1 MDIGSAAYTE
11 FDVEPS
17 VIAYMC
23 NHPELLDC
31 QMGLIHSHNNMATFF
46 SGTDTTTLREEGNKR
61 NHFVSLI
68 VNNAGTYTAG
78 ITRKVDIE
86 RTISDTCTFRSY
98 EDTLWNLVGD
108 DDIKKETLSEI
119 EWVEF
124 NIEKATISNEYN
136 ELDERIAE
144 IKQRKTAKTPKVA
157 GQDFVMPQP
166 RSFGQLSLFDDELD
180 TPDPKAIDDIP
191 LIEKNDEELN
201 RVVHSYFLQLLTG
214 AVSIS
219 DESKI
224 NVDRWASNMKHI
236 FDRRFGGTKNYKAWA
251 EGFCEFLVM
260 YPIAKYKDV
269 DEFEYAEYIALGIIE
284 KLKKLKE
291 NKYINTLISVLSQWT
306 VE

>member
-1 MDIGSAAYTE
+1 
-11 FDVEPS
+11 
-17 VIAYMC
+17 
-23 NHPELLDC
+23 
-31 QMGLIHSHNNMATFF
+31 MGNKMTFF
-46 SGTDTTTLREEGNKR
+46 SGTDTATLREEGSKR

-98 EDTLWNLVGD
+98 EDTLWNLVRD
-108 DDIKKETLSEI
+108 DNIKKKTLSEI

-124 NIEKATISNEYN
+124 DIEKATVSNEYN

-144 IKQRKTAKTPKVA
+144 IKQKKTAKTPKVV
-157 GQDFVMPQP
+157 GQDFAMPQP
-166 RSFGQLSLFDDELD
+166 RRFGKLSLFDDELD
-180 TPDPKAIDDIP
+180 APSSKTIDDISS
-191 LIEKNDEELN
+191 IEKNDEELN

-224 NVDRWASNMKHI
+224 NVDRWVSNMEHI
-236 FDRRFGGTKNYKAWA
+236 FDRRFGGTENYKAWA
-251 EGFCEFLVM
+251 VGFCEFLVM
-260 YPIAKYKDV
+260 YPIAKYKDA

-284 KLKKLKE
+284 KLEKLKE
-291 NKYINTLISVLSQWT
+291 NKYINTLIDVLSQWT

>member
-1 MDIGSAAYTE
+1 
-11 FDVEPS
+11 
-17 VIAYMC
+17 
-23 NHPELLDC
+23 
-31 QMGLIHSHNNMATFF
+31 MATFF
-46 SGTDTTTLREEGNKR
+46 SGTDTATLRKEGNKR

-108 DDIKKETLSEI
+108 DNIRKETLSEI

-124 NIEKATISNEYN
+124 DIDKATVSNEYN

-144 IKQRKTAKTPKVA
+144 IKQRKTAKTPKVV
-157 GQDFVMPQP
+157 GQDFTMPQP
-166 RSFGQLSLFDDELD
+166 RRFGKLSLFDDELD
-180 TPDPKAIDDIP
+180 APDSKTIDDTFS
-191 LIEKNDEELN
+191 IEKNDEELN
-201 RVVHSYFLQLLTG
+201 KVIHSYFLQLLTG

-236 FDRRFGGTKNYKAWA
+236 FDRRFGGTNNYKTWA

-260 YPIAKYKDV
+260 YPIDKYKYV
-269 DEFEYAEYIALGIIE
+269 DEFEYANYIALGIIE